1 MKVGQKYSF
10 IDKNGNER
18 ETIWM
23 ESILDMRRYF
33 THNVFCPFSGFSLV
47 KENELN
53 KIWDRLDVAIHKQ
66 INKASYLDNGDQI
79 IFFDHSR
86 KGLEHLNN
94 YLNSKAPEQVLWEI
108 EDEQNSFLPP
118 QFQFVTLN
126 DGTVLQDT
134 SYGEDDC

>member
-53 KIWDRLDVAIHKQ
+53 KIWDRLDLAIHKQ
-66 INKASYLDNGDQI
+66 INKASYLDNG
-79 IFFDHSR
+79 S
-86 KGLEHLNN
+86 
-94 YLNSKAPEQVLWEI
+94 
-108 EDEQNSFLPP
+108 
-118 QFQFVTLN
+118 
-126 DGTVLQDT
+126 
-134 SYGEDDC
+134 